1 LDRTFTQRQPSCR
14 KSSFSLVPTT
24 GRTQTAYCI
33 GRAIRCMMKGQ
44 QSRSEVTGEVTGQVT
59 GEVERLVLALEGS
72 MSRAQ
77 IQKALS
83 LRHENHF
90 RQPAAT
96 PAHGEGRGAAGKEV
110 YYRGG
115 MTSTLQPTASTQETR
130 PGCAIP
136 LRAR

>member
-1 LDRTFTQRQPSCR
+1 
-14 KSSFSLVPTT
+14 
-24 GRTQTAYCI
+24 
-33 GRAIRCMMKGQ
+33 MMKGQ
-44 QSRSEVTGEVTGQVT
+44 QSRSEVTGEVTGQVTGEVTGQVT

-90 RQPAAT
+90 RQPAA
-96 PAHGEGRGAAGKEV
+96 
-110 YYRGG
+110 
-115 MTSTLQPTASTQETR
+115 STQETR